1 MNDNALVLCEH
12 LTYLKATVERK
23 GRGGGRQRGGG
34 KKRRERGGKGTLRPI
49 AEIGS

>member
-23 GRGGGRQRGGG
+23 GRGGGEAEGRRKEEAG
-34 KKRRERGGKGTLRPI
+34 KRRERN
-49 AEIGS
+49 S

>member
-23 GRGGGRQRGGG
+23 GRGGEGGRGEEER
-34 KKRRERGGKGTLRPI
+34 RGGKEEGKELLDQ
-49 AEIGS
+49 